1 MNLNNRA
8 LMISTGIGVVV
19 RLIFALLGGALG
31 FAPLMMDPNNIDAS
45 TGLLATVGIV
55 GSVLCVCG
63 WIITLGIGFSYA
75 YFAKPVEMGSAAA
88 GGAIATGVSGLIG
101 GLLSAC
107 LGVVTPMAVSQV
119 DAGTALASGI
129 GGVAGAVCGGLI
141 LGALIGALGGVIGA
155 ATVGKQA
162 A

>member
-8 LMISTGIGVVV
+8 LMISIGIGVVV
-19 RLIFALLGGALG
+19 RIIFALLAGVVG
-31 FAPLMMDPNNIDAS
+31 FAPLMVDPNDPTAA
-45 TGLLATVGIV
+45 TGLIATLGIV
-55 GSVLCVCG
+55 GTVLCVCG

-75 YFAKPVEMGSAAA
+75 YFAKPVEMGPAAT

-107 LGVVTPMAVSQV
+107 LAVVTPIAVSQMDV
-119 DAGTALASGI
+119 GTALAGGI
-129 GGVAGAVCGGLI
+129 GGVLGAICGGLI
-141 LGALIGALGGVIGA
+141 LGALVGALGGVIGA
-155 ATVGKQA
+155 ATVGKA